1 MHKYL
6 KYSLIGIGSLLG
18 LILLLI
24 ITVPLLFESRIKRLF
39 ISELNKNLAT
49 EVVVNETD
57 IHLSMWRN
65 WPQLALSFENIGIK
79 ESIVGSDSF
88 FIQAGRIDLAFNI
101 NDLIKKKYNVHTLVI
116 KDAVVSLTEDADGTI
131 NYRFWKTDTTQSS
144 SADFA
149 IQLKEILLKNVDFK
163 YLDENSNIRMHLHA
177 DDLAATGNF
186 YTEEFDVKTQGAVV
200 SHYITIGSST
210 YLQEN
215 EADIDCNLDV
225 NLKNQ
230 LYTFSSSSLTINNNT
245 FDVSGNFIIGDGVN
259 YDLMMQSR
267 NVNIEALLITIPA
280 KYRKGLNGL
289 EGKGKLNF
297 TASVKGLFS
306 QKSIPLVTANFD
318 LTNSTIIHEKFGD
331 KLTDVSLTGS
341 YSNGAG
347 NNKTTSELH
356 LRDFKG
362 KYKGEVLSG
371 YLHIQNLANPG
382 IDCKLNGTLPA
393 SLILP
398 ALLPEATAI
407 AGTISFDQ
415 VVYKGNPNQV
425 GASNLSRNPPSGKI
439 ILHDVS
445 CKYRNEMMQFQSGDI
460 ALRNQTLEIANLH
473 CVLPGADITG
483 DLTIANWFAL
493 ASGSGNNQL
502 TVINGSLHSKLL
514 DIYTLMHFVSPP
526 ASNGPTTGVATV
538 RKPVWMQMSGM
549 LQLRVDKLQYKR
561 ITLNNLNTGLSFS
574 NSVIAAR
581 NLTAEIQNGNVQLAA
596 TLRTFNSGNY
606 LLESSGILN
615 NIDITELFRELENF
629 GQTTLTDK
637 NIKGRA
643 TVLVENFSMGFTPQ
657 FEVIEPSIY
666 TLANVKIDNGELINY
681 TVLESLSKFVDMT
694 ELQDIK
700 FETLQNQ
707 IEIKDR
713 TIYIPATSIRSSALD
728 LYISGTHTFDNAIDY
743 QVKLSMADVM
753 MKKFFKVSKSSED
766 YEKAEGGINVYLV
779 MQGTVEHP
787 VIHFNKKEGK
797 RKLEQGGL
805 EEPDFLDIFK
815 PDQLEK
821 KKKELK
827 DDSKQQEYIPADS
840 IEYIEW
846 EDE

>member
-415 VVYKGNPNQV
+415 VVYKGNPDQV

-483 DLTIANWFAL
+483 DLTVANWFAL

-526 ASNGPTTGVATV
+526 ASNGHTTGVATV

>member
-79 ESIVGSDSF
+79 ESIAGSDSF

-362 KYKGEVLSG
+362 KHKGEVLSG

-483 DLTIANWFAL
+483 DLTVANWFAL

-526 ASNGPTTGVATV
+526 ASNGHTTGVATV

>member
-79 ESIVGSDSF
+79 ESIAGSDSF

-362 KYKGEVLSG
+362 KHKGEVLSG

-398 ALLPEATAI
+398 SLLPEATAI

-483 DLTIANWFAL
+483 DLTVANWFAL

-514 DIYTLMHFVSPP
+514 DIYTLIHFVSPP
-526 ASNGPTTGVATV
+526 ASNGHTTGVATV

-643 TVLVENFSMGFTPQ
+643 TVLVENFSMGFTPH

>member
-79 ESIVGSDSF
+79 ESIAGSDSF

-415 VVYKGNPNQV
+415 VVYKGNPDQV

-483 DLTIANWFAL
+483 DLTVANWFAL

-526 ASNGPTTGVATV
+526 ASNGHTTGVATV

>member
-79 ESIVGSDSF
+79 ESIAGSDSF

-230 LYTFSSSSLTINNNT
+230 LYTFSSSSLTINYNT

-371 YLHIQNLANPG
+371 YLHIQNLANPD

-398 ALLPEATAI
+398 SLLPEATEI

-415 VVYKGNPNQV
+415 VVYKGNPDQV

-483 DLTIANWFAL
+483 DLIVANWFAL
-493 ASGSGNNQL
+493 ASGNGNNQL

-526 ASNGPTTGVATV
+526 ASNGHTTGVATV

>member
-1 MHKYL
+1 
-6 KYSLIGIGSLLG
+6 
-18 LILLLI
+18 
-24 ITVPLLFESRIKRLF
+24 
-39 ISELNKNLAT
+39 
-49 EVVVNETD
+49 
-57 IHLSMWRN
+57 
-65 WPQLALSFENIGIK
+65 
-79 ESIVGSDSF
+79 
-88 FIQAGRIDLAFNI
+88 
-101 NDLIKKKYNVHTLVI
+101 
-116 KDAVVSLTEDADGTI
+116 
-131 NYRFWKTDTTQSS
+131 
-144 SADFA
+144 
-149 IQLKEILLKNVDFK
+149 
-163 YLDENSNIRMHLHA
+163 
-177 DDLAATGNF
+177 
-186 YTEEFDVKTQGAVV
+186 
-200 SHYITIGSST
+200 
-210 YLQEN
+210 
-215 EADIDCNLDV
+215 
-225 NLKNQ
+225 
-230 LYTFSSSSLTINNNT
+230 
-245 FDVSGNFIIGDGVN
+245 
-259 YDLMMQSR
+259 
-267 NVNIEALLITIPA
+267 
-280 KYRKGLNGL
+280 
-289 EGKGKLNF
+289 
-297 TASVKGLFS
+297 
-306 QKSIPLVTANFD
+306 
-318 LTNSTIIHEKFGD
+318 
-331 KLTDVSLTGS
+331 
-341 YSNGAG
+341 
-347 NNKTTSELH
+347 
-356 LRDFKG
+356 
-362 KYKGEVLSG
+362 
-371 YLHIQNLANPG
+371 
-382 IDCKLNGTLPA
+382 
-393 SLILP
+393 
-398 ALLPEATAI
+398 
-407 AGTISFDQ
+407 
-415 VVYKGNPNQV
+415 
-425 GASNLSRNPPSGKI
+425 
-439 ILHDVS
+439 
-445 CKYRNEMMQFQSGDI
+445 MMQFQSGDI

-483 DLTIANWFAL
+483 DLTVANWFAL

-526 ASNGPTTGVATV
+526 ASNGHTTGVATV

>member
-79 ESIVGSDSF
+79 ESIAGSDSF

-483 DLTIANWFAL
+483 DLTVANWFAL

-526 ASNGPTTGVATV
+526 ASNGHTTGVATV